1 MTIIFGVLAVICIL
15 MAIREF
21 HKKGKAD
28 CYCDEDAMFTWTLLF
43 CLNVAIAVG
52 ILGANANT
60 LLKASDCDAR
70 ISMYEEQ
77 NAKIEKQV
85 SVAVDKYMSHETE
98 TFKNAKTESAITLV
112 TLYPELKSDALI
124 SKLIDTYTSNNEKI
138 VKLKNEKIVAHRAR
152 WWIYFG
158 R

>member
-1 MTIIFGVLAVICIL
+1 MAIIFGVLAVICLGVMIHDY
-15 MAIREF
+15 REIEMYDDGWEMWLF
-21 HKKGKAD
+21 
-28 CYCDEDAMFTWTLLF
+28 LF
-43 CLNVAIAVG
+43 CVNVAVVG
-52 ILGANANT
+52 LIIGFNANT

-77 NAKIEKQV
+77 NTKIEKQV

-98 TFKNAKTESAITLV
+98 TFKNAKSESAMTLV
-112 TLYPELKSDALI
+112 SLYPELKSDALI

-158 R
+158 K

>member
-1 MTIIFGVLAVICIL
+1 MAIIFGVLAIVCL
-15 MAIREF
+15 GMAVHSFR
-21 HKKGKAD
+21 K
-28 CYCDEDAMFTWTLLF
+28 YDEDGEFLWVLLF
-43 CLNVAIAVG
+43 CLNVG
-52 ILGANANT
+52 ISMGIIGYNADT
-60 LLKASDCDAR
+60 LLKASDCNAR

-98 TFKNAKTESAITLV
+98 TFKNAKSESAITLV

-124 SKLIDTYTSNNEKI
+124 SKLIDTYTSNNDKI

-158 R
+158 K

>member
-1 MTIIFGVLAVICIL
+1 MSIIFGVLAVISLL
-15 MAIREF
+15 MVIHLARR
-21 HKKGKAD
+21 HD
-28 CYCDEDAMFTWTLLF
+28 DDAEVWIFIF

-52 ILGANANT
+52 IIGYNADT

-98 TFKNAKTESAITLV
+98 TFKNAKAESAITLV

-158 R
+158 K

>member
-1 MTIIFGVLAVICIL
+1 MAIIFGVLAVICLGMVIHDHL
-15 MAIREF
+15 EIDSDGAEM
-21 HKKGKAD
+21 
-28 CYCDEDAMFTWTLLF
+28 WLVLF
-43 CLNVAIAVG
+43 CINVAVVG
-52 ILGANANT
+52 CIISFNADT

-98 TFKNAKTESAITLV
+98 TFKNAKSESAMTLV
-112 TLYPELKSDALI
+112 SLYPELKSDTLI

-158 R
+158 K

>member
-1 MTIIFGVLAVICIL
+1 VTFIF
-15 MAIREF
+15 
-21 HKKGKAD
+21 
-28 CYCDEDAMFTWTLLF
+28 LF
-43 CLNVAIAVG
+43 CLNVAITAG
-52 ILGANANT
+52 IIGVNADT

-77 NAKIEKQV
+77 NAKIERQV

-98 TFKNAKTESAITLV
+98 TFKNAKSESAMTLV
-112 TLYPELKSDALI
+112 SLYPELKSDALI

-158 R
+158 K

>member
-1 MTIIFGVLAVICIL
+1 MAIIFGVLAVIHLGI
-15 MAIREF
+15 AIYAF
-21 HKKGKAD
+21 HKDDKV
-28 CYCDEDAMFTWTLLF
+28 FLFSLLF
-43 CLNVAIAVG
+43 CIYVAIAVEIIG
-52 ILGANANT
+52 YNADT
-60 LLKASDCDAR
+60 LLKASDCDVR

-85 SVAVDKYMSHETE
+85 SVAVDKYMSHEAE
-98 TFKNAKTESAITLV
+98 TFKNAKSESSITLV

-138 VKLKNEKIVAHRAR
+138 VKLKNEKIVAHRAK

-158 R
+158 K

>member
-1 MTIIFGVLAVICIL
+1 VKDMAIIFGVLAIICL
-15 MAIREF
+15 GMAIHDCCKMNDDGRE
-21 HKKGKAD
+21 
-28 CYCDEDAMFTWTLLF
+28 MWLVLF
-43 CLNVAIAVG
+43 CVNVAIVG
-52 ILGANANT
+52 FIIGYNADT

-77 NAKIEKQV
+77 NAKIERQV

-158 R
+158 K

>member
-1 MTIIFGVLAVICIL
+1 MAIIFGVLAIICL
-15 MAIREF
+15 GMAIRAF
-21 HKKGKAD
+21 RK
-28 CYCDEDAMFTWTLLF
+28 YYDEDGEFLWALLF
-43 CLNVAIAVG
+43 CLNVALVAG
-52 ILGANANT
+52 IIWANADT

-77 NAKIEKQV
+77 NTKIERQV

-98 TFKNAKTESAITLV
+98 TFKNCKTESAMTLV
-112 TLYPELKSDALI
+112 SLYPELKSDALI

-158 R
+158 K

>member
-1 MTIIFGVLAVICIL
+1 MAIIFGVLAIICLGVMIHDY
-15 MAIREF
+15 REMNDDGWEMWLF
-21 HKKGKAD
+21 
-28 CYCDEDAMFTWTLLF
+28 LF
-43 CLNVAIAVG
+43 CVNVAVVG
-52 ILGANANT
+52 LIIGINADT

-98 TFKNAKTESAITLV
+98 TFKNAKSESAMTLV
-112 TLYPELKSDALI
+112 SLYPELKSDALI
-124 SKLIDTYTSNNEKI
+124 SKLIDTYTSNNDKI

-158 R
+158 K